1 MRYLV
6 LTDIHAN
13 LEALKACLTDAGPRT
28 FDQTLVLGD
37 LVGYGGDPNAVV
49 ELVQSLKPVAI
60 VRGNHDKVACGLEQ
74 AEGFN
79 AVAKSAAKWTL
90 EVLKPQ
96 HRDWLC
102 NLPAGPI
109 DVDDVVEICHGSPFD
124 EDAYIF
130 DELDAV
136 RALKVSNRPLC
147 LFGHTHY
154 PVTFELSNDS
164 FDSVGSA
171 GAPQMQVQ
179 MKNGCKYLIN
189 PGSVG
194 QPRDGDPRAA
204 YAIVD
209 TALHRVELYR
219 TRYAVEDAQN
229 KVVKAGLPDV
239 LAQRLAVGR

>member
-13 LEALKACLTDAGPRT
+13 LEALDACLTDARARG
-28 FDQTLVLGD
+28 FDRALVLGD
-37 LVGYGGDPNAVV
+37 LVGYGGDPNAVIDRV
-49 ELVQSLKPVAI
+49 VSLDPAAI
-60 VRGNHDKVACGLEQ
+60 VRGNHDKVACGLEA

-79 AVAKSAAKWTL
+79 AVAKSAAHWTFSAL
-90 EVLKPQ
+90 TPE
-96 HRDWLC
+96 HRDWLAA
-102 NLPAGPI
+102 LPEGPI
-109 DVDDVVEICHGSPFD
+109 VVDDLVEICHGSPFD

-136 RALKVSNRPLC
+136 RALKVSQRPLC
-147 LFGHTHY
+147 LYGHTHY
-154 PVTFELSNDS
+154 PVMFALSDGTVETDS
-164 FDSVGSA
+164 PS
-171 GAPQMQVQ
+171 GAAEARLVL
-179 MKNGCKYLIN
+179 KEGAKYLLN

-209 TALHRVELYR
+209 VEAR
-219 TRYAVEDAQN
+219 TVTTRRLEYSVEDAQR

-239 LAQRLAVGR
+239 LAQRLALGR

>member
-13 LEALKACLTDAGPRT
+13 LEALETCLAEAAERRY
-28 FDQTLVLGD
+28 DQTLVLGD
-37 LVGYGGDPNAVV
+37 LVGYGASPNEVITR
-49 ELVQSLKPVAI
+49 VQGLKPVAI

-79 AVAKSAAKWTL
+79 AVAKSAARWTL
-90 EVLKPQ
+90 DVLTREY
-96 HRDWLC
+96 RDWLAA
-102 NLPAGPI
+102 LPEGPI
-109 DVDDVVEICHGSPFD
+109 VVDDIVEICHGSPFD

-136 RALKVSNRPLC
+136 RALKVSTRLLC

-154 PVTFELSNDS
+154 PVTFELSDES
-164 FDSVGSA
+164 LEAVGSTSA
-171 GAPQMQVQ
+171 AETQVQ
-179 MKNGCKYLIN
+179 LRDGCKYLIN

-204 YAIVD
+204 YSIVD
-209 TALHRVELYR
+209 TTARRVELFRAMYPIDVAQGR
-219 TRYAVEDAQN
+219 IVE
-229 KVVKAGLPDV
+229 AGLPEV